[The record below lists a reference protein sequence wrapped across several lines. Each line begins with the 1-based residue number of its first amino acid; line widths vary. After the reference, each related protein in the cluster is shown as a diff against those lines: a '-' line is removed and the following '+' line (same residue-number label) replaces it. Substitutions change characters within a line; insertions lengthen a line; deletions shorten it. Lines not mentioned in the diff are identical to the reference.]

1 MTGKTH
7 MLGGLA
13 AGTGIVILVNQF
25 LPEGSLELASAGM
38 FLASSTMTALLPD
51 VDEKNSMAGRRLIL
65 IPITLFLIKAF
76 LFLVELVSVGSLKKK
91 IKACRKALN
100 HRGIFHW
107 IITWVVLSLIAIIAS
122 AALFFFL
129 HKTEGGMTTIR
140 VVIPLLLGF
149 ISGYVS
155 HLLLDIISGRI
166 QLFAPFSKKW
176 YGLPIFKVGGF
187 LELFVARPLLAG
199 ATALALFHLI

>member
-25 LPEGSLELASAGM
+25 MPEGSMELAAAGAFM
-38 FLASSTMTALLPD
+38 ASSTMTALLPD
-51 VDEKNSMAGRRLIL
+51 VDEKNSMAGRRLIA
-65 IPITLFLIKAF
+65 IPITLFLIKVF
-76 LFLVELVSVGSLKKK
+76 LFLSELVSIGNVKKK
-91 IKACRKALN
+91 IKECRKALN

-107 IITWVVLSLIAIIAS
+107 LITWIMLSIILLIVG
-122 AALFFFL
+122 AALFFIL
-129 HKTEGGMTTIR
+129 HKTEEGIMALKL
-140 VVIPLLLGF
+140 VLPLLLGF
-149 ISGYVS
+149 IPGYVS

-176 YGLPIFKVGGF
+176 YGVPIFKVGGF
-187 LELFVARPLLAG
+187 LELYITRPLLAG
-199 ATALALFHLI
+199 ATALALFYFM